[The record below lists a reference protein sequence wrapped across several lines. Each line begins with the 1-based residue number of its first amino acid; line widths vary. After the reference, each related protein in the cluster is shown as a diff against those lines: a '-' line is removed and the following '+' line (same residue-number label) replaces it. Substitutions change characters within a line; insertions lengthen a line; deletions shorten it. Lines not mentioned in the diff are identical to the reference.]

1 MPALIDWI
9 PIRTE
14 YITTTISTRALA
26 QKHGLSYCT
35 LRDKCARDGW
45 PKAREAYT
53 KALIAETERK
63 AAEAAAN
70 VVGDRLA
77 DITEASMKA
86 VRLMTRHLEN
96 MERTGRVK
104 PYEVK
109 AVTDA
114 LKNVLDVYKR
124 LEENDSEEA
133 GDDGLAGAMAEA
145 ALRVCAGGDDSGLL
159 PDAPEEDGHG
169 DP

>member
-1 MPALIDWI
+1 MICLAKEKKVKPVKEKKAKKQKE
-9 PIRTE
+9 PMKPERTE
-14 YITTTISTRALA
+14 TGGLDYSVYYMSVPEKIGYTALA
-26 QKHGLSYCT
+26 
-35 LRDKCARDGW
+35 
-45 PKAREAYT
+45 
-53 KALIAETERK
+53 
-63 AAEAAAN
+63 AAAN

>member
-169 DP
+169 VP

>member
-1 MPALIDWI
+1 MPALIDWV

-35 LRDKCARDGW
+35 LRDKCARDEW

-77 DITEASMKA
+77 DVTRTGEKA
-86 VRLMTRHLEN
+86 VKLLSRHLEN

-114 LKNVLDVYKR
+114 LKNVLEVYRK
-124 LEENDSEEA
+124 LEENGGEET

-145 ALRVCAGGDDSGLL
+145 ALRVCAAGDDSGLL